1 MLTFRVEQRSQRATT
16 PSGSHR
22 VLLKLKKMSSANRPK
37 SMHETNQNSEN
48 SENNS
53 HQNKNS
59 ESSTNNHQIP
69 VKKKSQLPTSKSM
82 HGFYNRT
89 WNERSLS
96 KYANEHNYE
105 NVYNNHHCPNYE
117 NVYYNGGGHGG
128 CHFEAGNSAD
138 SCEGCVISQ
147 LTCSPR
153 SARARLTQYVISM
166 EH

>member
-1 MLTFRVEQRSQRATT
+1 
-16 PSGSHR
+16 
-22 VLLKLKKMSSANRPK
+22 
-37 SMHETNQNSEN
+37 MHEANNQTSAEAGKNTDTASEANS
-48 SENNS
+48 
-53 HQNKNS
+53 
-59 ESSTNNHQIP
+59 TTIP

-105 NVYNNHHCPNYE
+105 NVYNNQHHPNYE
-117 NVYYNGGGHGG
+117 NVYFGGGSGSGG
-128 CHFEAGNSAD
+128 CYEANAE

-153 SARARLTQYVISM
+153 SARARLTQYVISI
-166 EH
+166 HSLDFVPHTGPTHPLK